1 MISESLR
8 AFWVAKSRE
17 CGASWEKVDEIW
29 RLLGFFKQKE
39 NERKRET
46 KNNNNNKNNTKK
58 NKTKQTDINISLLY
72 LSTRIHK

>member
-1 MISESLR
+1 MRVYARSEWQKVENAALR
-8 AFWVAKSRE
+8 
-17 CGASWEKVDEIW
+17 EKKLMKFDGCF
-29 RLLGFFKQKE
+29 LGFFKQKE

-46 KNNNNNKNNTKK
+46 KNNNTKK

>member
-1 MISESLR
+1 VRVYARSEWQKVENAALR
-8 AFWVAKSRE
+8 
-17 CGASWEKVDEIW
+17 EKKLMKFDGCF
-29 RLLGFFKQKE
+29 LGFFKQKE